1 MRFQAALASLTV
13 GHFTVFCFIKTASH
27 MQRGVMIPHSVFLT
41 AYKGLKRLQSL
52 SNEGPVVI
60 WLYPVTL
67 ISASPVLHI
76 SLLPPAALHLN
87 LLGVALE

>member
-1 MRFQAALASLTV
+1 M
-13 GHFTVFCFIKTASH
+13 
-27 MQRGVMIPHSVFLT
+27 
-41 AYKGLKRLQSL
+41 AYEGLKRLQSL

-60 WLYPVTL
+60 SLYPVTL